1 MRSTAKKSDPTRY
14 KDATLWPPQHLE
26 SLWWSCFPHAGAL
39 CSSSPLFKRI
49 YLFVTPPQEG
59 KISRDRQVI
68 ISSVPD
74 AASDSATGRSCE
86 LDLFLLTNRHCYS
99 TVAAG
104 KGQLGPVPLPA
115 PKGPVAQSWHTPMQL
130 GSGPAMCPRSHPDSL
145 CSYPSI

>member
-1 MRSTAKKSDPTRY
+1 MQYCDHPSIWKAFDGVVFPTLGPC
-14 KDATLWPPQHLE
+14 AAPL
-26 SLWWSCFPHAGAL
+26 L
-39 CSSSPLFKRI
+39 CLREFTCLP
-49 YLFVTPPQEG
+49 PPQEG

-86 LDLFLLTNRHCYS
+86 LDLFLLTSRHCYS

-115 PKGPVAQSWHTPMQL
+115 LKGPIAQSWHTPMQL
-130 GSGPAMCPRSHPDSL
+130 GSGPAMSPRSHPDSL
-145 CSYPSI
+145 CCYPSI